1 MAEPTNNRRRVKSV
15 TVESSVKRGDTVR
28 QITPQTTIRET
39 SESKSN
45 LGYVTV
51 EGGITKNLGDY
62 NSARIGV
69 VVCLPCE
76 PTIEGAKEA
85 YVEISKLV
93 DKLMNE
99 EYDKVMS
106 TEA

>member
-1 MAEPTNNRRRVKSV
+1 MSTANRRRVKSV
-15 TVESSVKRGDTVR
+15 SVESSVKKNDEVISVTKPS
-28 QITPQTTIRET
+28 TSKETTEI
-39 SESKSN
+39 KQHM
-45 LGYVTV
+45 GYVTV

-69 VVCLPCE
+69 TVSLPCE
-76 PTIEGAKEA
+76 PSLEGAQKA
-85 YVEISKLV
+85 YAEISKLV

-106 TEA
+106 TEG

>member
-1 MAEPTNNRRRVKSV
+1 MSEPTVRRRTKSV
-15 TVESSVKRGDTVR
+15 TVESSIRRNNIVTQVTPNTTV
-28 QITPQTTIRET
+28 QET
-39 SESKSN
+39 SPSQ
-45 LGYVTV
+45 GGMGFVTV

-69 VVCLPCE
+69 VVSLPCQ
-76 PTIEGAKEA
+76 PTEEGVKDA
-85 YVEISKLV
+85 YKRISKMV
-93 DKLMNE
+93 DQLMNE

>member
-1 MAEPTNNRRRVKSV
+1 MNAPATRSRSKSV
-15 TVESSVKRGDTVR
+15 TVESSVRKNDKVTQV
-28 QITPQTTIRET
+28 TPQNTVRET
-39 SESKSN
+39 SEVK
-45 LGYVTV
+45 GVTGFVTV

-69 VVCLPCE
+69 VVSLPCE
-76 PTIEGAKEA
+76 PTVEGARKA
-85 YVEISKLV
+85 YSEISKLV

-106 TEA
+106 TEE